1 MSEAGNHAP
10 GQRRSGNAGAG
21 GERAGRGLSGGQK
34 CGKVDHLPAA
44 IYIYIYIYIYI
55 EGNTMS
61 TIDFD
66 EVSVAEI
73 EGETKKEGLRKS
85 KRG

>member
-1 MSEAGNHAP
+1 MEKWTIY
-10 GQRRSGNAGAG
+10 Q
-21 GERAGRGLSGGQK
+21 L
-34 CGKVDHLPAA
+34 L
-44 IYIYIYIYIYI
+44 YIYIYIYIYI